1 MALPDWL
8 MKIAPTVASALGG
21 PLAGIAVSALGS
33 AFGMP
38 EATQTK
44 ITDILQSGQM
54 TGEQVAQIKQAELV
68 LKQHES
74 DNGFKFAELDVRDR
88 ESARAMQ
95 VANKSWTPEI
105 LSWLIVLAT
114 IGLEG
119 YVLINGVPPEANDLV
134 AGRVLGTLDM
144 AFATVL
150 AFWLGTS
157 HSNKLK
163 DTTIATQVSKTP

>member
-8 MKIAPTVASALGG
+8 LKIAPTIASALGG

-33 AFGMP
+33 AFGVP
-38 EATQTK
+38 DATQAK

-54 TGEQVAQIKQAELV
+54 TGEQIAQIKQAELV
-68 LKQHES
+68 LRQHES

-95 VANKSWTPEI
+95 IANKSNTPEI
-105 LSWLIVLAT
+105 LSWLIVTAT
-114 IGLEG
+114 IILEG
-119 YVLINGVPPEANDLV
+119 YVLINGVPLGAPDLV
-134 AGRVLGTLDM
+134 VGRVLGTLDM

-157 HSNKLK
+157 NSSRVK
-163 DTTIATQVSKTP
+163 DTTIAAQVAKAP